1 MIFKILKKDLLRKK
15 IITAAV
21 FIFIMLSAMLMA
33 SGSNMIINLLNSIDY
48 LFESSSAP
56 HFTQSHTGDFDQNL
70 IDEWSTNNDLIESQQ
85 TIEMINISGSNLYL
99 NSEEPEKYSFMDNG
113 FVKQSKKFDYLLNL
127 SNEIIKVEEGEIA
140 VPIHYMQTKD
150 LRIGDTIKIK
160 NNEKEISFTI
170 TNFVRD
176 VQMNPAIISSKRF
189 VVSDPDYNI
198 LKNNFGDSEYLITF
212 QLKNINDLK
221 EFRNQ
226 YSQSNLPQ
234 KGPTI
239 DIQLLR
245 LMNSLSDGLIAA
257 VIILISILLCVISL
271 LCLRFVILLTLE
283 EDYKEI
289 GVMKAIGIL
298 PAKIRNIYLSKYLIL
313 AVTASFSGYLLSLF
327 INHLF
332 IENIMLYIGRAPL
345 SILELLIPP
354 ASSFLIA
361 LIVILFSL
369 LVLKRF
375 KKISAVEAISMGNS
389 GGIYSNNKK
398 LSLHKNK
405 TINSNIF
412 LGLRDVLLRFKT
424 YIILFLVFV
433 LSTFIIIVP
442 LNFLNTIQSP
452 KFISYMGVGESDLI
466 LDIRSSNQMQKQFEE
481 VIKYIEND
489 PEITK
494 FASYITGKYE
504 IINQEGTAE
513 SLFVTTGDFD
523 VFPIDYVNGKAPSL
537 SNEIALSYLSAS
549 ELEKNV
555 GDPIVLIAN
564 GKNQDMVVTGIYQ
577 DITNGGKTA
586 KAKITPDYDKVVW
599 YNINLNVSSDV
610 PSKVQE
616 YNTTFDNLKVT
627 DIEGYIDQTF
637 SSIID
642 QLKLLTITA
651 ILIAVLITILITVL
665 FLKMLIAKDMSQI
678 AIMKSIGISLKDIKT
693 QYITRSLIV
702 LNLGII
708 VGTILSNTLG
718 EQLLSVLLSVMGAK
732 NIQFII
738 NPLLAYIISPLFL
751 ILIVSITT
759 FLSINNIENYSI
771 EDINVE

>member
-1 MIFKILKKDLLRKK
+1 MILKILKKDLMRKK

-21 FIFIMLSAMLMA
+21 FIFIMLSSMLMA

-48 LFESSSAP
+48 LFETSSAP
-56 HFTQSHTGDFDQNL
+56 HFTQSHTGEFDQNL
-70 IDEWSTNNDLIESQQ
+70 IDEWSLENELIEKRQ
-85 TIEMINISGSNLYL
+85 TVEMINISGSNLYL
-99 NSEEPEKYSFMDNG
+99 NSELPEDYSFMDNG
-113 FVKQSKKFDYLLNL
+113 FVKQNKEFDFLLNL
-127 SNEIIKVEEGEIA
+127 NNEVIKVEQGEIA
-140 VPIHYMQTKD
+140 VPIHYMQNKD
-150 LRIGDTIKIK
+150 LRLGDTIVIK
-160 NNEKEISFTI
+160 KNDKEISFTI

-176 VQMNPAIISSKRF
+176 VLMNPAIISSKRF
-189 VVSDPDYNI
+189 VVNEADFNT
-198 LKNNFGDSEYLITF
+198 LKNNFGDSEYLISF
-212 QLKNINDLK
+212 KLNDINDLK

-245 LMNSLSDGLIAA
+245 LMHSLSDGLIAA
-257 VIILISILLCVISL
+257 VIILISILLCIISL

-283 EDYKEI
+283 EDYREI

-313 AVTASFSGYLLSLF
+313 AVTASFTGYLLSLF
-327 INHLF
+327 VNHLF
-332 IENIMLYIGRAPL
+332 IENIMLYIGKAPL
-345 SILELLIPP
+345 SIFELLIPAA
-354 ASSFLIA
+354 ASLLIA

-375 KKISAVEAISMGNS
+375 KKVSAVEAIRMGS
-389 GGIYSNNKK
+389 TGGIYSNNKK
-398 LSLHKNK
+398 LALHKNK
-405 TINSNIF
+405 KINSNIF

-481 VIKYIEND
+481 VINYIEND
-489 PEITK
+489 SDVTK

-504 IINQEGTAE
+504 IVNQEGTTE
-513 SLFVTTGDFD
+513 SLFVTTGNFD
-523 VFPIDYVNGKAPSL
+523 VFPIDYVNGIAPSE
-537 SNEIALSYLSAS
+537 SNEMALSYLSAS
-549 ELEKNV
+549 EFEKSV
-555 GDPIVLIAN
+555 GDPLILIAN
-564 GKNQDMVVTGIYQ
+564 DIRHEMVVSGIYQ

-599 YNINLNVSSDV
+599 YNINLNVNTDI

-637 SSIID
+637 SVIID
-642 QLKLLTITA
+642 QLQLLTVTA
-651 ILIAVLITILITVL
+651 IIIAVLITILITVL
-665 FLKMLIAKDMSQI
+665 FLKMLTAKDMSQI
-678 AIMKSIGISLKDIKT
+678 AIMKSIGISLRDIKI
-693 QYITRSLIV
+693 QYITRALIV

-708 VGTILSNTLG
+708 VGTVLSNTLG
-718 EQLLSVLLSVMGAK
+718 ERILSLLLSVMGAK

-738 NPLLAYIISPLFL
+738 NPLVAYILSPLFL
-751 ILIVSITT
+751 ILIVTITT
-759 FLSINNIENYSI
+759 LLSINNIEDYSI

>member
-1 MIFKILKKDLLRKK
+1 MIFKILKKDLSRKK

-48 LFESSSAP
+48 LIETASAP
-56 HFTQSHTGDFDQNL
+56 HFTQSHTGDFDQEI
-70 IDEWSTNNDLIESQQ
+70 IDEWSSNNDLIDKQQ

-99 NSEEPEKYSFMDNG
+99 NSEEAEKYSFMDNG

-127 SNEIIKVEEGEIA
+127 DNEIIKVKEGEIA
-140 VPIHYMQTKD
+140 VPIHYMQTKN
-150 LRIGDTIKIK
+150 LQIGDTIGIK
-160 NNEKEISFTI
+160 NNEKEISLTI

-189 VVSDPDYNI
+189 VVSESDYNV
-198 LKNNFGDSEYLITF
+198 LKNNFGDSEYLISF
-212 QLKNINDLK
+212 QLKDINDLK

-283 EDYKEI
+283 EDYREI

-332 IENIMLYIGRAPL
+332 VENIMLYIGKAPL
-345 SILELLIPP
+345 SIFEMIISPV
-354 ASSFLIA
+354 SSFLIA
-361 LIVILFSL
+361 IIVILFSL

-375 KKISAVEAISMGNS
+375 KKISAVEAIRMGSS

-398 LSLHKNK
+398 LTLHKNK
-405 TINSNIF
+405 TLNSNIF
-412 LGLRDVLLRFKT
+412 LGLRDVILRFKT
-424 YIILFLVFV
+424 YIILFLVFG

-442 LNFLNTIQSP
+442 INFLNTIQSP

-466 LDIRSSNQMQKQFEE
+466 LDIRSSDQMQKQFEK
-481 VIKYIEND
+481 VLKYIEKD
-489 PEITK
+489 PEVTK

-504 IINQEGTAE
+504 VVNQEGTTE

-523 VFPIDYVNGKAPSL
+523 VFPIDYVNGKAPSK
-537 SNEIALSYLSAS
+537 SNEMALSYLSSS
-549 ELEKNV
+549 ELKKDV

-564 GKNQDMVVTGIYQ
+564 GKRQDMVISGVYQ

-586 KAKITPDYDKVVW
+586 KAKIAPDYDKVVW
-599 YNINLNVSSDV
+599 YNINLNVNSDI
-610 PSKVQE
+610 PNKVQE

-642 QLKLLTITA
+642 QLQLLTVTA

-678 AIMKSIGISLKDIKT
+678 AIMKSIGISLKDIKI
-693 QYITRSLIV
+693 QYVTRALIV

-718 EQLLSVLLSVMGAK
+718 EQLLSILLSVMGAK

-738 NPLLAYIISPLFL
+738 NPLIAYILSPLFL
-751 ILIVSITT
+751 ILVVSITT
-759 FLSINNIENYSI
+759 FLSINNIEDYSI

>member
-1 MIFKILKKDLLRKK
+1 MFKIFTLNFNMNRRKIMIFKILKKDLSRKK

-48 LFESSSAP
+48 LIETASAP
-56 HFTQSHTGDFDQNL
+56 HFTQSHTGDFDQEI
-70 IDEWSTNNDLIESQQ
+70 IDEWSSNNDLIDKQQ

-99 NSEEPEKYSFMDNG
+99 NSEEAEKYSFMDNG
-113 FVKQSKKFDYLLNL
+113 FVKQRKKFDYLLNL
-127 SNEIIKVEEGEIA
+127 DNEIIKVKEGEIA
-140 VPIHYMQTKD
+140 VPIHYMQTKN
-150 LRIGDTIKIK
+150 LQIGDTIKIK
-160 NNEKEISFTI
+160 NNEREISFTI

-332 IENIMLYIGRAPL
+332 IENIMLYIGKAPL
-345 SILELLIPP
+345 SIFEMIISP

-361 LIVILFSL
+361 IIVILFSL

-375 KKISAVEAISMGNS
+375 KKISAVEAISMGSS

-398 LSLHKNK
+398 LTLHKNK

-412 LGLRDVLLRFKT
+412 LGLRDVILRFKT
-424 YIILFLVFV
+424 YIILFLV
-433 LSTFIIIVP
+433 
-442 LNFLNTIQSP
+442 
-452 KFISYMGVGESDLI
+452 
-466 LDIRSSNQMQKQFEE
+466 
-481 VIKYIEND
+481 
-489 PEITK
+489 
-494 FASYITGKYE
+494 
-504 IINQEGTAE
+504 
-513 SLFVTTGDFD
+513 
-523 VFPIDYVNGKAPSL
+523 
-537 SNEIALSYLSAS
+537 
-549 ELEKNV
+549 
-555 GDPIVLIAN
+555 
-564 GKNQDMVVTGIYQ
+564 
-577 DITNGGKTA
+577 
-586 KAKITPDYDKVVW
+586 
-599 YNINLNVSSDV
+599 
-610 PSKVQE
+610 
-616 YNTTFDNLKVT
+616 
-627 DIEGYIDQTF
+627 
-637 SSIID
+637 
-642 QLKLLTITA
+642 
-651 ILIAVLITILITVL
+651 
-665 FLKMLIAKDMSQI
+665 
-678 AIMKSIGISLKDIKT
+678 
-693 QYITRSLIV
+693 
-702 LNLGII
+702 
-708 VGTILSNTLG
+708 
-718 EQLLSVLLSVMGAK
+718 
-732 NIQFII
+732 
-738 NPLLAYIISPLFL
+738 
-751 ILIVSITT
+751 
-759 FLSINNIENYSI
+759 
-771 EDINVE
+771 

>member
-33 SGSNMIINLLNSIDY
+33 SGSNMIINLLNPIDY

-113 FVKQSKKFDYLLNL
+113 FVKQRKKFDYLLNL
-127 SNEIIKVEEGEIA
+127 DNEIIKVKEGEIA
-140 VPIHYMQTKD
+140 VPIHYMQAKN
-150 LRIGDTIKIK
+150 LQIGDTIKIK

-283 EDYKEI
+283 EDYREI

-298 PAKIRNIYLSKYLIL
+298 PSKIKKIYLLKYVIL
-313 AVTASFSGYLLSLF
+313 AVSASIMGFLFSLF
-327 INHLF
+327 INNLF
-332 IENIMLYIGRAPL
+332 TENIMIYIGTAPL
-345 SILELLIPP
+345 SFVELTLPFLASLI
-354 ASSFLIA
+354 IA
-361 LIVILFSL
+361 IIVIAFSFI
-369 LVLKRF
+369 VLRRF
-375 KKISAVEAISMGNS
+375 NNISAVEEIRMGSAGGSYANS
-389 GGIYSNNKK
+389 SK
-398 LSLHKNK
+398 LALYKNK
-405 TINSNIF
+405 VFNSNIF
-412 LGLRDVLLRFKT
+412 LGLRDVVLRFKT
-424 YIILFLVFV
+424 YIILFIVFV
-433 LSTFIIIVP
+433 LATFIIIVP

-452 KFISYMGVGESDLI
+452 EFITYMGMGKSDII
-466 LDIRSSNQMQKQFEE
+466 LDLRNTEQIQERFNDLKT
-481 VIKYIEND
+481 YIEND
-489 PEITK
+489 PEVTK
-494 FASYITGKYE
+494 YAAYITSKYD
-504 IINQEGTAE
+504 IINQEGLPE
-513 SLFVTTGDFD
+513 SMFVETGDFT
-523 VFPIDYVNGKAPSL
+523 VFPIDYLEGKAPQ
-537 SNEIALSYLSAS
+537 EKDEMALSYLSAD
-549 ELEKNV
+549 ELDKKV
-555 GDPIVLIAN
+555 GDNLQLVVN
-564 GKNQDMVVTGIYQ
+564 GKQRKMILTGIYQ

-586 KAKITPDYDKVVW
+586 KANISPNYETAAW
-599 YNINLNVSSDV
+599 YNINFNVNTSVDE
-610 PSKVQE
+610 KVWE
-616 YNTTFDNLKVT
+616 YKDRFQNVKVT
-627 DIEGYIDQTF
+627 GIEEYIDQTVVNT
-637 SSIID
+637 IE
-642 QLKLLTITA
+642 QLELLTVTAITIA
-651 ILIAVLITILITVL
+651 ILISILITSL
-665 FLKMLIAKDMSQI
+665 FLKMLVAKDISQI
-678 AIMKSIGISLKDIKT
+678 AIMKSIGISLKDIKN
-693 QYITRSLIV
+693 QYITKALII

-708 VGTILSNTLG
+708 IGTVIANILG
-718 EQLLSVLLSVMGAK
+718 EKLLSGLLSIVGASQ
-732 NIQFII
+732 IDFII
-738 NPLLAYIISPLFL
+738 NPIEAYILTPV
-751 ILIVSITT
+751 ILMAIVTITT
-759 FLSINNIENYSI
+759 VLSINSIKEYSI
-771 EDINVE
+771 EDINFE